1 MGFRRSGI
9 LWYMG
14 LGWSLSS
21 KSSEGSV
28 VRVTAVD
35 SLQVREVGLTMAFD
49 LDPSRQLEIHR
60 VYNTELAEDSWA

>member
-1 MGFRRSGI
+1 MLFLGYSRLSNLGFRRSGI

-21 KSSEGSV
+21 RSSEGNV

-35 SLQVREVGLTMAFD
+35 SLRVREARSTMTSA
-49 LDPSRQLEIHR
+49 LRPRSLKILR
-60 VYNTELAEDSWA
+60 NT